1 MYYKVKYILP
11 VFLMAIVVGC
21 GSDDN
26 INEAIIGRWAE
37 ESSVSSSEYV
47 YEFKSDG
54 SGNYMV
60 KSEKGTDVIPI
71 HYVITEASNGKYTYL
86 LQIVYDR
93 KNGIEEGHQS
103 WMNIDS
109 DRMFLY
115 KWAQRGTFAPLWTV
129 TGTSTWV

>member
-1 MYYKVKYILP
+1 M
-11 VFLMAIVVGC
+11 
-21 GSDDN
+21 
-26 INEAIIGRWAE
+26 
-37 ESSVSSSEYV
+37 SSSFLTLTTGFTDKYPCSRHLYV

-60 KSEKGTDVIPI
+60 KGEKGTDVIPI

-115 KWAQRGTFAPLWTV
+115 DVLPDSESSGIIYECPLTPIV
-129 TGTSTWV
+129 LKRQGI

>member
-1 MYYKVKYILP
+1 MKKIITFMICTL
-11 VFLMAIVVGC
+11 FLLAVGLC
-21 GSDDN
+21 SCSSDDN

-71 HYVITEASNGKYTYL
+71 HYVITEASNGNYTYM

-115 KWAQRGTFAPLWTV
+115 NFLPDSESFL
-129 TGTSTWV
+129 